1 MALNGIDIS
10 NHQKGLNLKDITC
23 DFVICKATEGTT
35 FVDKYCDGFMQQAMK
50 LGKKVGVY
58 HFASGKTTGKAE
70 ADFFLKNVQGYIG
83 KAILILD
90 WEGDAVK
97 KGVGYAKE
105 FLDRV
110 LEKTG
115 IKPMLYSYNNCINAY
130 DWSAVKNADYGLWN
144 AGYYNGYT
152 EMGYTPKAPLKGGLG
167 AWGSCAMYQYTSSGK
182 LTGWSGHLDL
192 DVFYGDAAA
201 WDKYAGGSAGAGTS
215 IAKPAPAPISAVNPT
230 NQSMKN
236 AQIHINNFTGAGIP
250 EDGKNGPKTRKGLIM
265 ALQTACN
272 MDYSSGLTVDGKIGE
287 KTNDARDLHYVKRG
301 EKYLLSRT
309 DTNPALFVGCRKP
322 FGRLGKE
329 AIQSMLSQLGKKAH
343 IHTHPHKFRRTL
355 LTDAGNRGI
364 PLQEIQSY
372 AGHKKPDTT
381 MMYVTVS
388 EENVKASFRRYIA

>member
-215 IAKPAPAPISAVNPT
+215 IAKPAPAPIPAVTPT
-230 NQSMKN
+230 NQSMEN

-265 ALQTACN
+265 VIQTACN
-272 MDYSSGLTVDGKIGE
+272 MDYSSGLTVDGKIGA
-287 KTNDARDLHYVKRG
+287 KTNAARDLHYVKRG
-301 EKYLLSRT
+301 EKQYLVTFVEIGLT
-309 DTNPALFVGCRKP
+309 ALGYYNGAVEAPGIFGGGLETAVDKFQNDTGLNNDKVAGRNVMDMILRKMGC
-322 FGRLGKE
+322 
-329 AIQSMLSQLGKKAH
+329 I
-343 IHTHPHKFRRTL
+343 
-355 LTDAGNRGI
+355 
-364 PLQEIQSY
+364 
-372 AGHKKPDTT
+372 
-381 MMYVTVS
+381 
-388 EENVKASFRRYIA
+388 